1 MHSVSTLAYC
11 SLYVLH
17 KTDVEAENLQV
28 LPTYQ
33 VLASIKVYMIIPD
46 IHSGSQGFFLTQNG
60 REETREQ
67 GGFIL
72 YHGAL

>member
-1 MHSVSTLAYC
+1 
-11 SLYVLH
+11 
-17 KTDVEAENLQV
+17 
-28 LPTYQ
+28 
-33 VLASIKVYMIIPD
+33 MIIPD
-46 IHSGSQGFFLTQNG
+46 IHSGSQGILFFLTQNG